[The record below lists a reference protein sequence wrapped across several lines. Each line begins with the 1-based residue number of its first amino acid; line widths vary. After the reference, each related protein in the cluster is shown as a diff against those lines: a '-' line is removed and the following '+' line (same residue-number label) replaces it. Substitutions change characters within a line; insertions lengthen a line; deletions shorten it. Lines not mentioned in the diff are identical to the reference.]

1 RRNEE
6 WLKKW
11 LKSPETMLMSD
22 PIAKEM
28 LGIYMV
34 PMPNQGLTDEEID
47 VLIDYFEYE
56 DSNKK

>member
-1 RRNEE
+1 
-6 WLKKW
+6 
-11 LKSPETMLMSD
+11 MLMSD

-34 PMPNQGLTDEEID
+34 PMPNQGLSDEEID